1 MYELSFLAW
10 LEEHQLPCLLKGV
23 FGIECPGCGFQ
34 TAVLLLLKGELWES
48 VKTYPGLIPL
58 AVFVGLAIAH
68 FMGVKKNCPRCNKIC
83 RFCLLANNFNFIF
96 AQINNSLKL

>member
-1 MYELSFLAW
+1 MYELSFWAW

-58 AVFVGLAIAH
+58 AGFVGLAIAH
-68 FMGVKKNCPRCNKIC
+68 FMGVKKIAPGVIK
-83 RFCLLANNFNFIF
+83 FAGFVCLLI
-96 AQINNSLKL
+96 ILISYLLKLIIH